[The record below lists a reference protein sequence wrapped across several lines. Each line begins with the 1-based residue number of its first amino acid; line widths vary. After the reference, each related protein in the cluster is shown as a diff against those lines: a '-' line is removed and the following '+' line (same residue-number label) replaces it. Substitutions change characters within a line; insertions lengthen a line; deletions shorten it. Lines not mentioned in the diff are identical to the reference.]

1 MPDCEEER
9 MRFPLRLWIF
19 LGACVMATLV
29 PAFAVAQKAPEVGL
43 SRGQLVYV
51 PVYSHVY
58 YGDYERKI
66 LLTGIL
72 SIRNTDTAHAITI
85 VKADYYD
92 SEGKIIKSYLTQP
105 ITLKPMA
112 STRFVVKESDTR
124 GGSGA
129 NFLVEWRAELEVN
142 EPIMEGVMI
151 GAAAQQGISFTSRGK
166 ALKNP

>member
-1 MPDCEEER
+1 
-9 MRFPLRLWIF
+9 
-19 LGACVMATLV
+19 MATLV
-29 PAFAVAQKAPEVGL
+29 PVFAVAQAAPEVGL

-66 LLTGIL
+66 FLAGIL
-72 SIRNTDTAHAITI
+72 SICNTDPAHAITI
-85 VKADYYD
+85 VRPDYYD
-92 SEGKIIKSYLTQP
+92 SDGKIIKSYLPQP
-105 ITLKPMA
+105 ATLKPMA

-129 NFLVEWRAELEVN
+129 NFLVQWQAKTEVN

-151 GAAAQQGISFTSRGK
+151 GTAGQQGISFTSRGK
-166 ALKNP
+166 AIKNK

>member
-1 MPDCEEER
+1 MVLLTRYWFLLIMYLVMLPGLPLPAALASPEE
-9 MRFPLRLWIF
+9 
-19 LGACVMATLV
+19 
-29 PAFAVAQKAPEVGL
+29 GL

-58 YGDYERKI
+58 HGDYERKI

-72 SIRNTDTAHAITI
+72 SLRNTDPTQAITI

-92 SEGKIIKSYLTQP
+92 SDGRLIKSYLPKP

-112 STRFVVKESDTR
+112 STRFIVKESDTQ

-129 NFLVEWRAELEVN
+129 NFLVQWRAETEVN

-151 GAAAQQGISFTSRGK
+151 GAAGQQGISFTSRGR
-166 ALKNP
+166 ALKKK

>member
-1 MPDCEEER
+1 MNLLTRCWFFFV
-9 MRFPLRLWIF
+9 MCQLALLGLPLS
-19 LGACVMATLV
+19 A
-29 PAFAVAQKAPEVGL
+29 AQAAPEEGF

-72 SIRNTDTAHAITI
+72 SLRNTDPSQAITLTR
-85 VKADYYD
+85 ADYYD
-92 SEGKIIKSYLTQP
+92 SDGKLIKSYLPQP
-105 ITLKPMA
+105 LTLKPMA
-112 STRFVVKESDTR
+112 STRFIVKESDTK

-129 NFLVEWRAELEVN
+129 NFLVEWRAEMEVN

-151 GAAAQQGISFTSRGK
+151 GAAGQQGISFTSRGK
-166 ALKNP
+166 ALRKK

>member
-1 MPDCEEER
+1 MYLPTRSWFFYIIC
-9 MRFPLRLWIF
+9 LVT
-19 LGACVMATLV
+19 LGLPILALA
-29 PAFAVAQKAPEVGL
+29 APEEGL
-43 SRGQLVYV
+43 SKGQLVYV

-72 SIRNTDTAHAITI
+72 SIRNTDPSHAITI

-92 SEGKIIKSYLTQP
+92 SDGNLIKSYLSPP
-105 ITLKPMA
+105 ITLKPLA
-112 STRFVVKESDTR
+112 STRFVVKESDTK

-129 NFLVEWRAELEVN
+129 NFLVQWRAETEVN

-151 GAAAQQGISFTSRGK
+151 GTAGQQGISFTSRGK
-166 ALKNP
+166 ALKKLIASNLICC